1 MEQGT
6 PLLKEDVRSPAA
18 ALGLDFFV
26 RAQIVSP
33 VYGQKFHSHMDKGSQ
48 SPSYFF
54 LFHLD
59 QTTIWPFNQ
68 PIILKP

>member
-33 VYGQKFHSHMDKGSQ
+33 VYG
-48 SPSYFF
+48 
-54 LFHLD
+54 
-59 QTTIWPFNQ
+59 
-68 PIILKP
+68 